1 MQRVEVLAGPQ
12 GTLFGSGSQAGTVRL
27 ITNKPDPSGVYG
39 RLKVGASTINEGE
52 TNNNF
57 EAMYNLPVSDN
68 VTLRGVFYNDNK
80 GGYIDNVHGTL
91 TAEQS
96 ARFRVEGAM
105 RSNGVPVSAR
115 RTGFQAGAGYT
126 DSDGD

>member
-57 EAMYNLPVSDN
+57 EAMYNLPVSEN
-68 VTLRGVFYNDNK
+68 VTLRGVFTM
-80 GGYIDNVHGTL
+80 II
-91 TAEQS
+91 
-96 ARFRVEGAM
+96 RV
-105 RSNGVPVSAR
+105 
-115 RTGFQAGAGYT
+115 
-126 DSDGD
+126 DI